1 VGDRVTLATA
11 SDGPVPFEVL
21 AVTDEYGF
29 APDDRVFAVVS
40 HEMMK
45 RYWCLEAEAIGDL
58 FVAWAKGL
66 DEDDTAALEAAIVG
80 VIGPDHL
87 LSLRH
92 GDAVEREYVADL
104 DRNFAIFYAILVL
117 TVILAA
123 VGVLNAMVIAVLER
137 RREIGL
143 LRAVGLTGGQV
154 ARMLLVEAGAFG
166 VLGGVLGLA
175 VGIPLASVSAE
186 ALTALSH
193 MDLAFELTPR
203 ALAGVLGGAV
213 LVALLA
219 VLYPALRANR
229 LRLSSVMRYE

>member
-1 VGDRVTLATA
+1 
-11 SDGPVPFEVL
+11 
-21 AVTDEYGF
+21 
-29 APDDRVFAVVS
+29 
-40 HEMMK
+40 MK

-58 FVAWAKGL
+58 FVAWAPGL
-66 DEDDTAALEAAIVG
+66 DEADAGPLEAAIAG
-80 VIGPDHL
+80 VIGPENV
-87 LSLRH
+87 LSVRH
-92 GDAVEREYVADL
+92 GEAVARGYVADL

-123 VGVLNAMVIAVLER
+123 VGVLNAMVISVLER

-154 ARMLLVEAGAFG
+154 ARMLLAEAGAFG

-175 VGIPLASVSAE
+175 IGIPLATVSAE

-203 ALAGVLGGAV
+203 ALAAVLGGAV
-213 LVALLA
+213 LVALAA